1 MTLSKEQ
8 LNAYIGN
15 IFRIET
21 SIGDIELK
29 LEEVDER
36 SRRGLPSHFA
46 TPLLLIF
53 SGTGTKL
60 LSQDNYIV
68 HHPEMGQNVWLIA
81 PVMPD
86 YDKGQDKQ
94 KHEDGSTCFFYQAF
108 FN

>member
-1 MTLSKEQ
+1 MTISKDQ
-8 LNAYIGN
+8 LNSFIGD
-15 IFRIET
+15 IFRVET
-21 SIGDIELK
+21 AIGEIELK

-36 SRRGLPSHFA
+36 SRRGLPGNFP

-53 SGTGTKL
+53 SATGTVWL
-60 LSQDNYIV
+60 AQDSYV
-68 HHPEMGQNVWLIA
+68 FHHPEFGQNTWVMA

-94 KHEDGSTCFFYQAF
+94 QHQDGSICFFYQVF